1 VEDLFAVVMMVIL
14 SSIALNNSVKGGEM
28 LGSILKLSFFLI
40 IWFTVGIFMI
50 PTLFKRFKRYI
61 SDEQM
66 LIIAM
71 GLCFAMVLFSIQ
83 SGFSA
88 ALGAFVMGSILA
100 GTIEAERIE
109 RLISPVKDLFGAVF
123 FISVGMMVNPT
134 VMTQHW
140 SVIALLAI
148 VVIVGMIV
156 FGTFGMIATGQP
168 LKLAMESG
176 FSLTQIGEFSF
187 IIATLG
193 TSLGVLDKSVYP
205 IIVAVS
211 VITTFTTPFFIKQA
225 VPCYNVLYKVLP
237 KSWTRL
243 LNGYSQN
250 ASESESSETKRLWQS
265 IASRYVVRLIVYSVV
280 IIAMIILCRTYLMP
294 FVLKWLGDNAW
305 GRLVCVASTL
315 VIVMPF
321 IASIILPTVKRSE
334 WDRLIETSGA
344 VSYVPLVVMSI
355 VSAVLSTIFVM
366 SILHGVYTS
375 AVSVMAAIVI
385 VGLGL
390 VLISTVP
397 TPLRQRVNNIEKRF
411 ISNINE
417 RENRRTGHENNLVSD
432 LHLAYMT
439 VGHEC
444 PFVGDRLRNL
454 DLRTRYGVN
463 LVNIQRGNRLHP
475 VPSGDMRIFPGD
487 ILGVI
492 GTEEQIQ
499 RMLPLVEAQ
508 NKQGESLNN
517 HEVKFIHFAIGEHS
531 PIIGVPLEQTR
542 LREDYGALLVAV
554 QRGEEEFISP
564 TPDLT
569 FNTGDILWIVGDPKL
584 LTKLK

>member
-1 VEDLFAVVMMVIL
+1 
-14 SSIALNNSVKGGEM
+14 
-28 LGSILKLSFFLI
+28 
-40 IWFTVGIFMI
+40 
-50 PTLFKRFKRYI
+50 
-61 SDEQM
+61 
-66 LIIAM
+66 
-71 GLCFAMVLFSIQ
+71 
-83 SGFSA
+83 
-88 ALGAFVMGSILA
+88 
-100 GTIEAERIE
+100 
-109 RLISPVKDLFGAVF
+109 
-123 FISVGMMVNPT
+123 
-134 VMTQHW
+134 
-140 SVIALLAI
+140 
-148 VVIVGMIV
+148 
-156 FGTFGMIATGQP
+156 
-168 LKLAMESG
+168 
-176 FSLTQIGEFSF
+176 
-187 IIATLG
+187 
-193 TSLGVLDKSVYP
+193 
-205 IIVAVS
+205 
-211 VITTFTTPFFIKQA
+211 
-225 VPCYNVLYKVLP
+225 
-237 KSWTRL
+237 
-243 LNGYSQN
+243 
-250 ASESESSETKRLWQS
+250 
-265 IASRYVVRLIVYSVV
+265 
-280 IIAMIILCRTYLMP
+280 
-294 FVLKWLGDNAW
+294 
-305 GRLVCVASTL
+305 
-315 VIVMPF
+315 
-321 IASIILPTVKRSE
+321 
-334 WDRLIETSGA
+334 
-344 VSYVPLVVMSI
+344 MSI

-454 DLRTRYGVN
+454 DSRTRYGVN

-508 NKQGESLNN
+508 NKQGESPNN

-542 LREDYGALLVAV
+542 LRLRQADEELDKLVGTRTRAIERKLRSVEALDGRDTDEVLGISEAFYGNDED
-554 QRGEEEFISP
+554 
-564 TPDLT
+564 
-569 FNTGDILWIVGDPKL
+569 
-584 LTKLK
+584 